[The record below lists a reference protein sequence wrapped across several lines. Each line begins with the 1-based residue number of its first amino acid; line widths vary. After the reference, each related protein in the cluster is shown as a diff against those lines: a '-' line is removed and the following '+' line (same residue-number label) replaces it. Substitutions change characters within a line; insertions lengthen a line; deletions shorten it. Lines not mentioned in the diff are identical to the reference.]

1 MNSTHPKADSSASSF
16 GRHLLDQ
23 WLLDPQVAYLNHGT
37 VGATPRRVLEAQRD
51 WQARIERQPAAVLA
65 REISPL
71 MGVKPRAP
79 GALRAA
85 ADAVARFL
93 GVEGRDLVFVDNA
106 TAGVV
111 SVLRSFALAPG
122 DEIAITDHTY
132 GAVANVARF
141 VARERGA
148 AVTSAALP
156 FPAADP
162 QAVAEAFAAALTEQT
177 RIAVIDH
184 VSSDTAL
191 VMPVAELA
199 ALARARGIAVLVD
212 GAHAPG
218 AVPVDV
224 ASLGVDWYTAN
235 MHKWAM
241 APRPCGVLWA
251 APGRQE
257 GLHPPVVSWGLD
269 QGMLAEFDWVGTRD
283 PTPWL
288 AAPEGIAFMTELGL
302 EAMQVHNHALV
313 LEAAEMLSA
322 KWGTPF
328 QANPEMT
335 GAMAS
340 VVLPES
346 LDASEAGA
354 DALRDALWFEDRIEV
369 HMARRGG
376 RLWTRLSAQVY
387 NELADYERLAV
398 AVAAR
403 A

>member
-1 MNSTHPKADSSASSF
+1 MTEF

-23 WLLDPQVAYLNHGT
+23 WLLDPEVAYLNHGT
-37 VGATPRRVLEAQRD
+37 VGATPKRVLEKQSEWR
-51 WQARIERQPAAVLA
+51 ARIERQPAAVLA
-65 REISPL
+65 REIAPL
-71 MGVKPRAP
+71 MGVEPRAP

-85 ADAVARFL
+85 ASEVGNFL
-93 GVEGRDLVFVDNA
+93 GVEGEDLVFVDNA
-106 TAGVV
+106 SAGVNA
-111 SVLRSFALAPG
+111 VLRSFALSPG

-148 AVTSAALP
+148 VVRSAALP
-156 FPAADP
+156 FPAPDP
-162 QAVAEAFAAALTEQT
+162 QALVEAFAAVLTDKT
-177 RIAVIDH
+177 RIAVLDH

-191 VMPVAELA
+191 VMPVKDMA
-199 ALARARGIAVLVD
+199 ALARARGIRVLVD

-218 AVPVDV
+218 AIPVDI
-224 ASLGVDWYTAN
+224 AGTGVDWYTAN

-251 APGRQE
+251 APDCQD

-269 QGMLAEFDWVGTRD
+269 QGMIAEFDWVGTRD

-288 AAPEGIAFMTELGL
+288 AAPDGIAFMAELGL
-302 EAMQVHNHALV
+302 EAMRAYNHALV
-313 LEAAEMLSA
+313 LEAAEMLRA
-322 KWGTPF
+322 HWRTPF
-328 QANPEMT
+328 AANPAMT
-335 GAMAS
+335 GTMAC
-340 VVLPES
+340 VALPES
-346 LDASEAGA
+346 FGDGEAAA

-376 RLWTRLSAQVY
+376 RLWARLSAQVY
-387 NELADYERLAV
+387 NELADYQRLAV

-403 A
+403 S

>member
-1 MNSTHPKADSSASSF
+1 MRDF
-16 GRHLLDQ
+16 GRHMLDR
-23 WLLDPQVAYLNHGT
+23 WLLDPEVAYLNHGT

-51 WQARIERQPAAVLA
+51 WQSRIERQPAAVLA

-71 MGVKPRAP
+71 MGAKPRPP

-85 ADAVARFL
+85 ADKVAGFL
-93 GVEGRDLVFVDNA
+93 GVRGQDLVFVDNA
-106 TAGVV
+106 TGGVV
-111 SVLRSFALAPG
+111 SVLRSFPLEPG

-132 GAVANVARF
+132 GAVANVARYA
-141 VARERGA
+141 AREKGA
-148 AVTSAALP
+148 AVRIAEIP
-156 FPAADP
+156 FPAPNP
-162 QAVAEAFAAALTEQT
+162 QAVVDAFAETLTDKT
-177 RIAVIDH
+177 RIAVLDH

-191 VMPVAELA
+191 VMPVAEMA
-199 ALARARGIAVLVD
+199 ALARGRGIAVVVD

-218 AVPVDV
+218 AIPVDI
-224 ASLGVDWYTAN
+224 AALGVDWYTAN

-288 AAPEGIAFMTELGL
+288 AAPDGIAFMDELGVA
-302 EAMQVHNHALV
+302 AMQAYNHALV
-313 LEAAEMLSA
+313 LEAARMLSER
-322 KWGTPF
+322 WGTSFTSDP
-328 QANPEMT
+328 AMIGT
-335 GAMAS
+335 MAS
-340 VVLPES
+340 VALPES
-346 LDASEAGA
+346 FAGDETTA
-354 DALRDALWFEDRIEV
+354 DQLRDALWFEDRIEV
-369 HMARRGG
+369 HMARRDG
-376 RLWTRLSAQVY
+376 RLWVRLSAQVY

>member
-1 MNSTHPKADSSASSF
+1 MTGF
-16 GRHLLDQ
+16 GRHLLGE
-23 WLLDPQVAYLNHGT
+23 WLLDPDVAYLNHGT
-37 VGATPRRVLEAQRD
+37 VGATPKRVLEAQRA
-51 WQARIERQPAAVLA
+51 WQSRIERQPAAVLA

-71 MGVKPRAP
+71 MGAKPRPP

-85 ADAVARFL
+85 ADAVAAFL
-93 GVEGRDLVFVDNA
+93 GVTGHDLVFVDNA

-111 SVLRSFALAPG
+111 SVLRSFPFEPG

-148 AVTSAALP
+148 EVRIAEIP
-156 FPAADP
+156 FPAPDP
-162 QAVAEAFAAALTEQT
+162 QAVIDAFAATLTEKT
-177 RIAVIDH
+177 RIAVVDH

-191 VMPVAELA
+191 VMPVAEMA
-199 ALARARGIAVLVD
+199 TMARARSVAVLVD

-218 AVPVDV
+218 AIPVDI
-224 ASLGVDWYTAN
+224 AALGVDWYTAN

-251 APGRQE
+251 APDRQE
-257 GLHPPVVSWGLD
+257 GLHPPVISWGLD

-288 AAPEGIAFMTELGL
+288 AAPEGIAFMAALGV
-302 EAMQVHNHALV
+302 EAMQAHNHALV
-313 LEAAEMLSA
+313 LEAARLLSDR
-322 KWGTPF
+322 WGTSFTADP
-328 QANPEMT
+328 AMIGT
-335 GAMAS
+335 MAS
-340 VVLPES
+340 VPLPES
-346 LDASEAGA
+346 LGSDETEA

-376 RLWTRLSAQVY
+376 RLRVRLSAQVY
-387 NELADYERLAV
+387 NELGDYERLAV

-403 A
+403 N

>member
-1 MNSTHPKADSSASSF
+1 MTKF

-23 WLLDPQVAYLNHGT
+23 WLLDPDVAYLNHGT
-37 VGATPRRVLEAQRD
+37 VGATPKAVLDVQRD
-51 WQARIERQPAAVLA
+51 WQTRIERQPAAVLA

-71 MGVKPRAP
+71 MGAKPRAP

-85 ADAVARFL
+85 ADKVAAFL
-93 GVEGRDLVFVDNA
+93 GVDGKDLVFVDNA
-106 TAGVV
+106 TGGVV
-111 SVLRSFALAPG
+111 SVLRSFPLGSG

-132 GAVANVARF
+132 GAVANVARY
-141 VARERGA
+141 VARDRRAEVRIA
-148 AVTSAALP
+148 EIP
-156 FPAADP
+156 FPAAGP
-162 QAVAEAFAAALTEQT
+162 QAVIDAFAAVLTDKT

-191 VMPVAELA
+191 VMPVKEMA
-199 ALARARGIAVLVD
+199 ALARARGVAVLVD

-218 AVPVDV
+218 AIPVDI

-251 APGRQE
+251 APDRQD
-257 GLHPPVVSWGLD
+257 GLHPPVISWGLD

-288 AAPEGIAFMTELGL
+288 AAPDGIAFMEKLGI
-302 EAMQVHNHALV
+302 EAMQAHNHALV
-313 LEAAEMLSA
+313 LDAAQMLSEN
-322 KWGTPF
+322 WGTAFTADPAMIGTM
-328 QANPEMT
+328 ANVP
-335 GAMAS
+335 
-340 VVLPES
+340 LPER
-346 LDASEAGA
+346 LGGGEAEA

-369 HMARRGG
+369 HMARRDG
-376 RLWTRLSAQVY
+376 RLSVRLSAQVY

-398 AVAAR
+398 AVTAR
-403 A
+403 S

>member
-1 MNSTHPKADSSASSF
+1 MTDF
-16 GRHLLDQ
+16 GRHLLDL
-23 WLLDPQVAYLNHGT
+23 WLLDPAVAYLNHGT

-51 WQARIERQPAAVLA
+51 WQSRIERQPAAVLA

-71 MGVKPRAP
+71 MGAKPRPP

-85 ADAVARFL
+85 ADKVASFL
-93 GVEGRDLVFVDNA
+93 GVQGQDLVFVDNA
-106 TAGVV
+106 TGGVV
-111 SVLRSFALAPG
+111 SVLRSFPLQPG

-132 GAVANVARF
+132 GAVANVARYA
-141 VARERGA
+141 AREKGA
-148 AVTSAALP
+148 AVRIAGIP
-156 FPAADP
+156 FPAPGP
-162 QAVAEAFAAALTEQT
+162 QAVVDAFAATLTEKT
-177 RIAVIDH
+177 RIAVLDH

-191 VMPVAELA
+191 VMPVAEMA
-199 ALARARGIAVLVD
+199 ALAHARDIAVLVD

-218 AVPVDV
+218 AIRVDI
-224 ASLGVDWYTAN
+224 AALGVDWYTAN

-288 AAPEGIAFMTELGL
+288 AAPDGIAFMEAFGV
-302 EAMQVHNHALV
+302 EAMQDYNHALV
-313 LEAAEMLSA
+313 LEAARMLA
-322 KWGTPF
+322 ERWGTAFESDPG
-328 QANPEMT
+328 MIGT
-335 GAMAS
+335 MAS
-340 VVLPES
+340 VPLPAA
-346 LDASEAGA
+346 LGGDEAEA

-369 HMARRGG
+369 HMARRDG
-376 RLWTRLSAQVY
+376 RLWVRLSAQIY

-398 AVAAR
+398 AVTSR
-403 A
+403 I